1 MKDIAT
7 VSRTNEILDKY
18 NLKAKKK
25 FGQNFLIDA
34 NTVEKIAKNACD
46 KDHITIEIGP
56 GIGSL
61 TQKLAKYSK
70 EVISYEIDS
79 SLIPVLK
86 ETLGDLDNVTVIEE
100 DFLNTD
106 LGKASY
112 HDEEIVV
119 AANLPYYI
127 TTPILFKLFE
137 SDLKIKCISVMVQ
150 KEVADRFKASVNSKD
165 YNALSVIVQHSYDV
179 NILMNISKNVFNPKP
194 NVDSAV
200 IVFKP
205 KTKKYV
211 KDEKEF
217 YEMVKMAFTQ
227 RRKTLFNNLKE
238 HFDNE
243 KIKKMYETLGL
254 KDSIRAQ
261 EIDLDTF
268 IRIYEVLYEDQNL
281 CQDQSGT

>member
-211 KDEKEF
+211 KNEKEF

-268 IRIYEVLYEDQNL
+268 IRIYEVLYED
-281 CQDQSGT
+281 

>member
-179 NILMNISKNVFNPKP
+179 GILMNISKNVFNPKP

-268 IRIYEVLYEDQNL
+268 IKIYEVLYED
-281 CQDQSGT
+281 

>member
-243 KIKKMYETLGL
+243 MIKKMYETLGL

-268 IRIYEVLYEDQNL
+268 IRIYEVLYED
-281 CQDQSGT
+281 

>member
-1 MKDIAT
+1 

-34 NTVEKIAKNACD
+34 NTVEKIAKHACD

-79 SLIPVLK
+79 SLIPVLSD
-86 ETLGDLDNVTVIEE
+86 TLSDLDNVTVIEE

-179 NILMNISKNVFNPKP
+179 SILMNISKNVFNPKP

-268 IRIYEVLYEDQNL
+268 IRIYEVLYED
-281 CQDQSGT
+281 

>member
-137 SDLKIKCISVMVQ
+137 SDLKIKFISVMVQ

-179 NILMNISKNVFNPKP
+179 GILMNISKNVFNPKP

-227 RRKTLFNNLKE
+227 RRKTLLNNLKE

-268 IRIYEVLYEDQNL
+268 IRIYEVLYED
-281 CQDQSGT
+281 

>member
-86 ETLGDLDNVTVIEE
+86 ETLGDIDNVTVIEE

-268 IRIYEVLYEDQNL
+268 IKIYEVLYED
-281 CQDQSGT
+281 

>member
-18 NLKAKKK
+18 KLKAKKK

-86 ETLGDLDNVTVIEE
+86 ETLGDLDNVTVIKE

-179 NILMNISKNVFNPKP
+179 SILMNISKNVFNPKP

-268 IRIYEVLYEDQNL
+268 IRIYEVLYED
-281 CQDQSGT
+281 

>member
-34 NTVEKIAKNACD
+34 NTVEKIARNACD

-179 NILMNISKNVFNPKP
+179 SILMNISKNVFNPKP

-268 IRIYEVLYEDQNL
+268 IRIYEVLYED
-281 CQDQSGT
+281 

>member
-1 MKDIAT
+1 
-7 VSRTNEILDKY
+7 
-18 NLKAKKK
+18 
-25 FGQNFLIDA
+25 
-34 NTVEKIAKNACD
+34 
-46 KDHITIEIGP
+46 
-56 GIGSL
+56 
-61 TQKLAKYSK
+61 
-70 EVISYEIDS
+70 
-79 SLIPVLK
+79 
-86 ETLGDLDNVTVIEE
+86 
-100 DFLNTD
+100 
-106 LGKASY
+106 
-112 HDEEIVV
+112 
-119 AANLPYYI
+119 
-127 TTPILFKLFE
+127 
-137 SDLKIKCISVMVQ
+137 
-150 KEVADRFKASVNSKD
+150 
-165 YNALSVIVQHSYDV
+165 
-179 NILMNISKNVFNPKP
+179 MNISKNVFNPKP

-268 IRIYEVLYEDQNL
+268 IRIYEVLYED
-281 CQDQSGT
+281 

>member
-179 NILMNISKNVFNPKP
+179 GILMNISKNVFNPKP

-217 YEMVKMAFTQ
+217 YEMVKMDFTQ

-268 IRIYEVLYEDQNL
+268 IRIYEVLYED
-281 CQDQSGT
+281 

>member
-165 YNALSVIVQHSYDV
+165 YNSLSVIVQHSYDV
-179 NILMNISKNVFNPKP
+179 SILMNISKNVFNPKP

-243 KIKKMYETLGL
+243 KIRKMYETLGL

-268 IRIYEVLYEDQNL
+268 IRIYEVLYED
-281 CQDQSGT
+281 

>member
-268 IRIYEVLYEDQNL
+268 IRIYEVLYED
-281 CQDQSGT
+281 

>member
-34 NTVEKIAKNACD
+34 NTVEKIARNACD

-205 KTKKYV
+205 KAKKYV
-211 KDEKEF
+211 KNEKEF

-238 HFDNE
+238 HFDIE
-243 KIKKMYETLGL
+243 KIRKMYELLGL
-254 KDSIRAQ
+254 KDAVRAQ

-268 IRIYEVLYEDQNL
+268 IRIYEVLYED
-281 CQDQSGT
+281 

>member
-150 KEVADRFKASVNSKD
+150 KEVADIFKASVNSKD

-268 IRIYEVLYEDQNL
+268 IKIYEVLYED
-281 CQDQSGT
+281 

>member
-86 ETLGDLDNVTVIEE
+86 ETLSDLDNVTVIEE

-268 IRIYEVLYEDQNL
+268 IRIYEVLYED
-281 CQDQSGT
+281 

>member
-137 SDLKIKCISVMVQ
+137 SDLKIKRISVMVQ

-268 IRIYEVLYEDQNL
+268 IRIYEVLYED
-281 CQDQSGT
+281 

>member
-34 NTVEKIAKNACD
+34 NIVEKIAKNACD

-165 YNALSVIVQHSYDV
+165 YNALSVIVQHSYEV
-179 NILMNISKNVFNPKP
+179 GILMNISKNVFNPKP

-268 IRIYEVLYEDQNL
+268 IRIYEVLYED
-281 CQDQSGT
+281 

>member
-179 NILMNISKNVFNPKP
+179 SILMNISKNVFNPKP

-268 IRIYEVLYEDQNL
+268 IRIYEVLYED
-281 CQDQSGT
+281 

>member
-25 FGQNFLIDA
+25 FGQYFLIDA

-179 NILMNISKNVFNPKP
+179 GILMNISKNVFNPKP

-268 IRIYEVLYEDQNL
+268 IRIYEVLYED
-281 CQDQSGT
+281 

>member
-179 NILMNISKNVFNPKP
+179 SILMNISKNVFNPKP

-227 RRKTLFNNLKE
+227 KRKTLFNNLKE

-268 IRIYEVLYEDQNL
+268 IRIYEVLYED
-281 CQDQSGT
+281 

>member
-268 IRIYEVLYEDQNL
+268 IKIYEVLYED
-281 CQDQSGT
+281 

>member
-46 KDHITIEIGP
+46 KDHTTIEIGP

-70 EVISYEIDS
+70 EVIAYEIDS
-79 SLIPVLK
+79 SLIPVLS

-100 DFLNTD
+100 DFLITD
-106 LGKASY
+106 LDQASY

-179 NILMNISKNVFNPKP
+179 SILMNISKNVFNPKP

-211 KDEKEF
+211 KNEKEF

-238 HFDNE
+238 HFDIE
-243 KIKKMYETLGL
+243 KIRKMYELLGL
-254 KDSIRAQ
+254 KDAIRAQ
-261 EIDLDTF
+261 EIDLETF
-268 IRIYEVLYEDQNL
+268 IRIYEVLYED
-281 CQDQSGT
+281 

>member
-7 VSRTNEILDKY
+7 VSRTNEILEKY

-46 KDHITIEIGP
+46 REHITIEIGP

-70 EVISYEIDS
+70 AVISYEIDS
-79 SLIPVLK
+79 SLIPVLSD
-86 ETLGDLDNVTVIEE
+86 TLSGLDNVTIIEE

-106 LGKASY
+106 LSKASY

-179 NILMNISKNVFNPKP
+179 SILMNISKNVFNPKP

-205 KTKKYV
+205 KEKRYV

-217 YEMVKMAFTQ
+217 YDFVKMAFTQ
-227 RRKTLFNNLKE
+227 RRKTLYNNLRE
-238 HFDNE
+238 HFDIDR
-243 KIKKMYETLGL
+243 IKDMFRTLDL
-254 KDSIRAQ
+254 NDSKRAQ

-268 IRIYEVLYEDQNL
+268 IRIYEVLYED
-281 CQDQSGT
+281 

>member
-25 FGQNFLIDA
+25 FGQNFLIEA

-268 IRIYEVLYEDQNL
+268 IRIYEVLYED
-281 CQDQSGT
+281 

>member
-1 MKDIAT
+1 M
-7 VSRTNEILDKY
+7 
-18 NLKAKKK
+18 
-25 FGQNFLIDA
+25 
-34 NTVEKIAKNACD
+34 
-46 KDHITIEIGP
+46 
-56 GIGSL
+56 
-61 TQKLAKYSK
+61 
-70 EVISYEIDS
+70 
-79 SLIPVLK
+79 
-86 ETLGDLDNVTVIEE
+86 
-100 DFLNTD
+100 
-106 LGKASY
+106 
-112 HDEEIVV
+112 

-268 IRIYEVLYEDQNL
+268 IRIYEVLYED
-281 CQDQSGT
+281 

>member
-211 KDEKEF
+211 NDEKEF

-268 IRIYEVLYEDQNL
+268 IRIYEVLYED
-281 CQDQSGT
+281 

>member
-46 KDHITIEIGP
+46 KDHTTIEIGP

-70 EVISYEIDS
+70 EVIAYEIDS
-79 SLIPVLK
+79 SLIPVLS

-100 DFLNTD
+100 DFLITD
-106 LGKASY
+106 LDQASY
-112 HDEEIVV
+112 YDEEIVV

-179 NILMNISKNVFNPKP
+179 SILMNISKNVFNPKP

-217 YEMVKMAFTQ
+217 YDMVKMAFTQ

-238 HFDNE
+238 HFDIE
-243 KIKKMYETLGL
+243 KIRKMYELLGL
-254 KDSIRAQ
+254 KDAIRAQ

-268 IRIYEVLYEDQNL
+268 IRIYEVLYED
-281 CQDQSGT
+281 

>member
-34 NTVEKIAKNACD
+34 NTVEKIARNACD

-179 NILMNISKNVFNPKP
+179 GILMNISKNVFNPKP

-268 IRIYEVLYEDQNL
+268 IRIYEVLYED
-281 CQDQSGT
+281 

>member
-1 MKDIAT
+1 
-7 VSRTNEILDKY
+7 
-18 NLKAKKK
+18 
-25 FGQNFLIDA
+25 
-34 NTVEKIAKNACD
+34 
-46 KDHITIEIGP
+46 
-56 GIGSL
+56 
-61 TQKLAKYSK
+61 
-70 EVISYEIDS
+70 
-79 SLIPVLK
+79 
-86 ETLGDLDNVTVIEE
+86 
-100 DFLNTD
+100 
-106 LGKASY
+106 
-112 HDEEIVV
+112 
-119 AANLPYYI
+119 
-127 TTPILFKLFE
+127 
-137 SDLKIKCISVMVQ
+137 MVQ

-179 NILMNISKNVFNPKP
+179 GILMNISKNVFNPKP
-194 NVDSAV
+194 KVDSAV

-268 IRIYEVLYEDQNL
+268 IKIYEVLYED
-281 CQDQSGT
+281 

>member
-127 TTPILFKLFE
+127 TTPILFKLLE

-268 IRIYEVLYEDQNL
+268 IRIYEVLYED
-281 CQDQSGT
+281 

>member
-34 NTVEKIAKNACD
+34 NTVEKIARNACD

-268 IRIYEVLYEDQNL
+268 IRIYEVLYED
-281 CQDQSGT
+281 

>member
-165 YNALSVIVQHSYDV
+165 YNSLSVIVQHSYDV
-179 NILMNISKNVFNPKP
+179 SILMNISKNVFNPKP

-268 IRIYEVLYEDQNL
+268 IRIYEVLYED
-281 CQDQSGT
+281 

>member
-179 NILMNISKNVFNPKP
+179 GILMNISKNVFNPKP

-268 IRIYEVLYEDQNL
+268 IRIYEMLYED
-281 CQDQSGT
+281 